1 MKSFALFFTC
11 LCLHYLPVSAQFYAP
26 ENFVWAFGEGTL
38 VDFSSG
44 TPVVDTCSLYTPEGS
59 ASVANS
65 VGQLLFFTD
74 GKTVYNRNRTIM
86 PSGAAVVTNDVSS
99 TTQAAL
105 IVPFID
111 DTNKYYL
118 FTISYPFVFSRTY
131 FSLSYSIID
140 MSLDGGLGDV
150 SPGTANHVLADS
162 VSEKMIVVPGEGCH
176 FWLIAHR
183 TDNNVFYVYKITA
196 DGISGP
202 AEYSVGLMATPP
214 FTTSIYGNGYHMGG
228 MRCSHDRRMLFLACW
243 QDEVFPK
250 GTGELYDFDPAT
262 GVISNCRKLS
272 DASLYGGE
280 FSPDNTKLYVNNL
293 DVSSIQQYDLSSPN
307 LADIIASCTTITGG
321 NAASTGLRLGPDG
334 KIYTGRMGNTSMGR
348 IDYPNVLGTGCH
360 YVSNAVDISP
370 KHMIMGLPNLVWKL
384 QGVGSTISGPTEVCV
399 GDTIQLSNT
408 SPSGVW
414 VSNNSSI
421 AATIFTG
428 QVIGVSAGTVTI
440 SYSVPEGEC
449 FSITTITVKDCETSV
464 GKINAGISTNIYPVP
479 AESELVVDLD
489 HYAPGLLLTMV
500 DAAGREVYTSLL
512 SQKKSVI
519 SIGSLSP
526 GIYTCIVSG
535 TAGAV
540 PFRKLIV
547 KQ

>member
-1 MKSFALFFTC
+1 MLS
-11 LCLHYLPVSAQFYAP
+11 LHGFSGRAQYYAP
-26 ENFVWAFGEGTL
+26 ENFAWVFGEGTM

-44 TPVVDTCSLYTPEGS
+44 SPVIDTCSFYAPEGS

-65 VGQLLFFTD
+65 TGQLLFYTD
-74 GKTVYNRNRTIM
+74 GKTVYNRNRAIM

-99 TTQAAL
+99 TTQGSL
-105 IVPFID
+105 IVPFIND
-111 DTNKYYL
+111 SNKYYL
-118 FTISYPFVFSRTY
+118 FSISYPFVFSRAY
-131 FSLSYSIID
+131 FTLSYSIID

-176 FWLIAHR
+176 FWLITHR
-183 TDNNVFYVYKITA
+183 TDNNVFYVYKITS

-202 AEYSVGLMATPP
+202 AEYAIGLMVTPP

-228 MRCSHDRRMLFLACW
+228 MRCSHDRRMLFLASW
-243 QDEVFPK
+243 QDQEFPK

-307 LADIIASCTTITGG
+307 LADILASCTIITGG

-334 KIYTGRMGNTSMGR
+334 KIYSGRMGNTFLGR
-348 IDYPNVLGTGCH
+348 IENPNVSGIGCH

-384 QGVGSTISGPTEVCV
+384 QGVSSTISGPSEVCV
-399 GDTIQLSNT
+399 GDTITLSNT
-408 SPSGVW
+408 SPFGVW
-414 VSNNSSI
+414 VTGNSSI
-421 AATIFTG
+421 ATTLPAG
-428 QVIGVSAGTVTI
+428 QVVGVSAGTVIIT
-440 SYSVPEGEC
+440 YSVPEGEC
-449 FSITTITVKDCETSV
+449 FAITTVTVKDCETFI
-464 GKINAGISTNIYPVP
+464 GEISTGAIANIYPVP
-479 AESELVVDLD
+479 AENELVIDMH
-489 HYAPGLLLTMV
+489 HYTSGMLLTMV
-500 DAAGREVYTSLL
+500 DAAGRHVYSAPLT
-512 SQKKSVI
+512 QKKSVI
-519 SIGSLSP
+519 VLSNLSP
-526 GIYTCIVSG
+526 GAYTCIVSG
-535 TAGAV
+535 PAGTI
-540 PFRKLIV
+540 PIRRFILKR
-547 KQ
+547 

>member
-1 MKSFALFFTC
+1 MKSFVLTSCFFLLGC
-11 LCLHYLPVSAQFYAP
+11 FMASAQYYAP

-44 TPVVDTCSLYTPEGS
+44 SPVIDTCSFYTPEGS
-59 ASVANS
+59 ASIANS
-65 VGQLLFFTD
+65 RGQLLFYTD
-74 GKTVYNRNRTIM
+74 GKTVYNRNRAIM

-99 TTQAAL
+99 TTQGSL

-118 FTISYPFVFSRTY
+118 FTISYPFVFSRAY

-150 SPGTANHVLADS
+150 APGTANHVLADS
-162 VSEKMIVVPGEGCH
+162 MSEKMIVVPGEGCH
-176 FWLIAHR
+176 FWLITHR

-202 AEYSVGLMATPP
+202 SKQAVGLMVTPP

-228 MRCSHDRRMLFLACW
+228 MRCSPNRRMLFLASW

-250 GTGELYDFDPAT
+250 GTGEIYDFDPAT
-262 GVISNCRKLS
+262 GIISNCRKLS

-293 DVSSIQQYDLSSPN
+293 DVSSIQQYDLSAPN
-307 LADIIASCTTITGG
+307 LADILASCTTVTGG
-321 NAASTGLRLGPDG
+321 NAASTGLKLGPDG
-334 KIYTGRMGNTSMGR
+334 KIYSGRMGNTFLGR
-348 IDYPNVLGTGCH
+348 IEHPNALGVACN

-370 KHMIMGLPNLVWKL
+370 RHMIMGLPNLVWKL
-384 QGVGSTISGPTEVCV
+384 QGVGTTISGPSEVCV
-399 GDTIQLSNT
+399 GDTIMLSNT

-414 VSNNSSI
+414 VTGNSFI
-421 AATIFTG
+421 ATTLPTG
-428 QVIGVSAGTVTI
+428 QVVGVSAGTVTI
-440 SYSVPEGEC
+440 TYSVPEGEC
-449 FSITTITVKDCETSV
+449 FAITTITVKECETAV
-464 GKINAGISTNIYPVP
+464 GRIDAGAGTNIYPVP
-479 AESELVVDLD
+479 AKNDLVVDLGQ
-489 HYAPGLLLTMV
+489 YSPGQSLSIV
-500 DAAGREVYTSLL
+500 DVAGRSVYSCTL

-526 GIYTCIVSG
+526 GTYTCIISG
-535 TAGAV
+535 PAGAIPV
-540 PFRKLIV
+540 RRFIV
-547 KQ
+547 KE